1 MSVTLCRYRHPSSCG
16 LLERIYSARLIRRGM
31 RIGKAATNLSSIFG
45 YPITVGQKYGHFAVY
60 GNYLA
65 TSQMQ
70 PKDAPGFSP

>member
-1 MSVTLCRYRHPSSCG
+1 
-16 LLERIYSARLIRRGM
+16 M